1 MGERLIFTFALTGR
15 REWGHGTQGVALGYG
30 LAGLSAR
37 AGPQTGLFPHNLHLT
52 KYFNFEPPTSRVEWF
67 IKSEPVMF
75 ATWLALSYLCSF
87 YRRTL

>member
-1 MGERLIFTFALTGR
+1 MGERLAFTFALTGR

-52 KYFNFEPPTSRVEWF
+52 KYFNFEPPTSLVEWY
-67 IKSEPVMF
+67 IKLEPVMF
-75 ATWLALSYLCSF
+75 ATWLAP
-87 YRRTL
+87 

>member
-1 MGERLIFTFALTGR
+1 MGERLVFTFALTGR

-52 KYFNFEPPTSRVEWF
+52 KYFNFDPPTSRVEWF

-75 ATWLALSYLCSF
+75 ATWLALSYLYSF
-87 YRRTL
+87 YRKTM

>member
-1 MGERLIFTFALTGR
+1 MGKWLTFTFALTGR

-52 KYFNFEPPTSRVEWF
+52 KYFNFEPPTSRVERY

-75 ATWLALSYLCSF
+75 ATWLAPSYLCSF
-87 YRRTL
+87 C